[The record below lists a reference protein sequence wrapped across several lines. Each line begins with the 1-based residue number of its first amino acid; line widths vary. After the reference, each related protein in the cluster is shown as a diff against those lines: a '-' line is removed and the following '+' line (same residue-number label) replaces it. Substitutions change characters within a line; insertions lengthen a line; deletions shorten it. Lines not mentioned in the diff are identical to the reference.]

1 MDSSYARSTA
11 VWLAGLCLVLLLAVP
26 AAAQPLAITI
36 QEPYL
41 ELHSG
46 PGRGYPAFHALERG
60 AEVELLQRRT
70 DWYQLRTARGVEGWV
85 HRERLAQ
92 TLEGADPALRAA
104 VLERQPDERLSLGLS
119 AGILEEDPLIRFWGG
134 YRFNPRYSAELSV
147 SQAAGTFSSSR
158 LYRLD
163 LVARPWP
170 EREYVPHF
178 SLGVGY
184 FDNIPR
190 RTLVEADDSGA
201 PVYSAGIGV
210 SKQLQPHF
218 GLRLDWRYL
227 YADFDTGSENFQEL
241 TAGFALRF

>member
-1 MDSSYARSTA
+1 MDSSYARRPA
-11 VWLAGLCLVLLLAVP
+11 VWLAGLCLVLLVAAS
-26 AAAQPLAITI
+26 AAAQPVAITI

-60 AEVELLQRRT
+60 AKVELLQRRT

-85 HRERLAQ
+85 HRERLAR
-92 TLEGADPALRAA
+92 TLEGVDPGLRAA
-104 VLERQPDERLSLGLS
+104 VLERHLGERISLGLS
-119 AGILEEDPLIRFWGG
+119 AGILDDDPLIRFWGD
-134 YRFNPRYSAELSV
+134 YRFNPRYSAELSL

-170 EREYVPHF
+170 EREYVPQF

-184 FDNIPR
+184 FDNVPR
-190 RTLVEADDSGA
+190 RTLVESSESGA
-201 PVYSAGIGV
+201 PVYSLGVGV
-210 SKQLQPHF
+210 SKRLQPRF
-218 GLRLDWRYL
+218 GLRLDWRYH
-227 YADFDTGSENFQEL
+227 YADFDAGSESLQEL
-241 TAGFALRF
+241 TAGFALHF